1 MIVIPAINAA
11 QSSGRPIAAGQ
22 PRVLPGDALGTAREY
37 ARCGFHRLHFD
48 SGGERFPWSAHTAIL
63 REILFDQLLDVQ
75 VHGGLTDADHI
86 RDLLWLGARF
96 AVVGCRGVADP
107 DWLGEIAGDFPG
119 EVLLNV
125 EVSHRRVSA
134 PAWMGSRSVGVFD
147 LVDDI
152 ATADLAGLVLTD
164 LSRRRGALGPDLG
177 LLEDLADSCDCPV
190 YAAGGIATMEQLRA
204 LADRSVG
211 GAVVGRAFAAGTL
224 DPVAVADEFVA

>member
-1 MIVIPAINAA
+1 MIVIPAINAESTA
-11 QSSGRPIAAGQ
+11 RPSAAGRPRL
-22 PRVLPGDALGTAREY
+22 PPGDAHATAREY

-48 SGGERFPWSAHTAIL
+48 SGGERFPWSAHTAVL
-63 REILFDQLLDVQ
+63 REILFDQQLDVQ
-75 VHGGLTDADHI
+75 VHGGLTDADHV

-96 AVVGCRGVADP
+96 AVIGCRGVADP
-107 DWLGEIAGDFPG
+107 DWLGEIAAVFPG

-125 EVSHRRVSA
+125 EVSRRRVSA
-134 PAWMGSRSVGVFD
+134 PAWMGSRSVDVFD

-164 LSRRRGALGPDLG
+164 LSRRRGAVGPDLG
-177 LLEDLADSCDCPV
+177 LLEDLADLCDCPV

-224 DPVAVADEFVA
+224 NPVAVADEFVS